1 MHCEC
6 WPTNNLDKTIQSCF
20 LVGKTIMYINSLKG
34 ELVFDASLSFKLKT
48 RMSYSAALYGFIH
61 KQYSTIN
68 KDTLVDY
75 S

>member
-1 MHCEC
+1 
-6 WPTNNLDKTIQSCF
+6 
-20 LVGKTIMYINSLKG
+20 MYINSLKG